1 LEVLWGLE
9 RYEVED
15 IMKDFVR
22 KSLASED
29 FKPDVKWKEYLINNL
44 QLDYV
49 KYQILCEEED
59 AEKV

>member
-1 LEVLWGLE
+1 
-9 RYEVED
+9 
-15 IMKDFVR
+15 MKDFVR